1 VVIPLS
7 LGLAVSSTVMTS
19 ALSKAVDADEVG
31 GVLGAQTS
39 IMSLTRVVAPIIGGF
54 LLEHA
59 TLWSPGLLAGVLT
72 LAMVPYA
79 WRTLCLVPGRDS
91 CEETFEAD

>member
-1 VVIPLS
+1 LVLVVIPLS

-54 LLEHA
+54 LLERA
-59 TLWSPGLLAGVLT
+59 TVWSPGLLAGVLT
-72 LAMVPYA
+72 LLMVPYA
-79 WRTLCLVPGRDS
+79 WRKLCLVPGRDS
-91 CEETFEAD
+91 CQEPL

>member
-1 VVIPLS
+1 MPPLA
-7 LGLAVSSTVMTS
+7 LGLAVSQTVMTS

-54 LLEHA
+54 LLERA
-59 TLWSPGLLAGVLT
+59 SVWAPGLFAGAITRV
-72 LAMVPYA
+72 MVPYA

-91 CEETFEAD
+91 CQETFEAE